1 MLFICVCFNDGIGV
15 GTGCGGGGS
24 GGGCGGIVTKGLL
37 TETILL
43 ELTLKKY
50 FFINKID

>member
-15 GTGCGGGGS
+15 GTGCG

-50 FFINKID
+50 FFKNKDD